1 MEVRTKARRWG
12 SSIAVILPKAFVDDR
27 RINENDEI
35 IIEVKKHLLVKDVF
49 GMLKGRIK
57 RPTQEI
63 KDEMRRGWLSASD
76 REREKEW
83 KMQKK

>member
-12 SSIAVILPKAFVDDR
+12 SSLAVILPKAFVDAR

-35 IIEVKKHLLVKDVF
+35 VIEVRKPLLVKDVF
-49 GMLKGRIK
+49 GILKGKIK

-76 REREKEW
+76 REREK
-83 KMQKK
+83 K